1 MLLFTTAPPPM
12 QARTTTEGI
21 WNCFNEIIEK
31 CGASV
36 VGETGNTDVEQ
47 YLREPLI
54 PFHRANSFLCWKEN
68 KHCFIQLPHLARHYL
83 VPSPTSV
90 ASERLFS
97 TAGGIHDEK

>member
-1 MLLFTTAPPPM
+1 MLFSDSECMLLFTTAPPPM

-47 YLREPLI
+47 YLREPHSLSQGKLF
-54 PFHRANSFLCWKEN
+54 PL
-68 KHCFIQLPHLARHYL
+68 L
-83 VPSPTSV
+83 
-90 ASERLFS
+90 ER
-97 TAGGIHDEK
+97 K